1 MKFTSLWKRYREP
14 ISYLFFGALTTLVN
28 YVVYFLITRGFHMHY
43 LAATGISWVAAVLFA
58 FVTNRRFVFASS
70 AKSKGEVGS
79 ELVRFVGGRVLS
91 LLLEAVIM
99 FVGIEGLKLIR
110 YDWAVKAVAQVGVVL
125 SNYFLSKFYV
135 FQSK

>member
-1 MKFTSLWKRYREP
+1 
-14 ISYLFFGALTTLVN
+14 
-28 YVVYFLITRGFHMHY
+28 MHY

>member
-14 ISYLFFGALTTLVN
+14 ISYLFFGVLTTLVN

-99 FVGIEGLKLIR
+99 FIGIEGLKLIR
-110 YDWAVKAVAQVGVVL
+110 YDGAVKAVAQVGVVL

>member
-99 FVGIEGLKLIR
+99 FIGIEGLKLIR